1 MTRRGQ
7 GILVALAVIM
17 GIALASGGVVV
28 LAGSGKPSGDTTT
41 TSVITSTI
49 GGGGPN
55 RLIGTNRR
63 DVIDGRGGADLIR
76 GRGANDV
83 LRGGRGRDRISGGKG
98 FDRMSGGRGG
108 DRIKARDRQP
118 DEIDC
123 GPGRDV
129 AIVDR
134 HEDGVFDCE
143 RLRQPRPSQGKGPG

>member
-41 TSVITSTI
+41 VTTSTV

-63 DVIDGRGGADLIR
+63 DIIDGRGGADLIR

-129 AIVDR
+129 VIVDR